1 MTTTAGVIVTEV
13 LRRVRDEAGA
23 GHSRSFTLDIISHAQ
38 RIINRFTGSV
48 TTTGTLTLQPKKLIY
63 DLTGTFTDALV
74 VTEASYRGE
83 ELIKTNFQFL
93 TNVDITWPRTIKGEP
108 EVFAQIG
115 LDLLLIYPVPVDP
128 AVVTLTYIRDIGL
141 IPGEDQDMSL
151 PDHAIQLVSDLA
163 TAVLLIRQRDF
174 APAVQLIQEF
184 EKDLESY
191 RDE

>member
-23 GHSRSFTLDIISHAQ
+23 GHSRSFALDIISHAQ
-38 RIINRFTGSV
+38 RIINRFIGSV

-83 ELIKTNFQFL
+83 ELIKTNFKFL

-128 AVVTLTYIRDIGL
+128 DVVNLTYI
-141 IPGEDQDMSL
+141 
-151 PDHAIQLVSDLA
+151 
-163 TAVLLIRQRDF
+163 
-174 APAVQLIQEF
+174 
-184 EKDLESY
+184 
-191 RDE
+191 

>member
-1 MTTTAGVIVTEV
+1 MTTIAGVIVTEV

-38 RIINRFTGSV
+38 RIINSFTGSV
-48 TTTGTLTLQPKKLIY
+48 TTEATLTLQPKKLVY
-63 DLTGTFTDALV
+63 DLTGTFTDAIR
-74 VTEASYRGE
+74 VTSITYRGE
-83 ELIKTNFQFL
+83 ELIGTDIRFL
-93 TNVDITWPRTIKGEP
+93 RNVDITWPRSLEGEP
-108 EVFAQIG
+108 EVFSQVG
-115 LDLLLIYPVPVDP
+115 LDLLIIYPVPNNP
-128 AVVTLTYIRDIGL
+128 ATALVTYIKDIGL

-174 APAVQLIQEF
+174 TPAVQLIQQF
-184 EKDLESY
+184 GKDLESY